1 MSCGQFAAGME
12 AADPNEQLQG
22 QDDLVKIIYFSSAS
36 CENCLKFK
44 KALPEIIAG
53 FEEFISIKE
62 YDIDDSKTTNLEKF
76 LEYCE
81 KYEIEEEVAP
91 PVIFI
96 GNKSLIEVDAIIE
109 KLQETIID
117 EMADPTLP
125 PGTAIA
131 EPNDPAEQTSDTTPL
146 QNTTEEPNDSS
157 ATGSIPP
164 EPNILPPEPNLLPQ
178 EPNLLPPEPAK
189 PRSRIMEKF
198 NKFSIG
204 AIVLAGLVDGINPCA
219 FTTIIF
225 FISMLSY
232 LGKTKYQLIVVGVG
246 FTLSVFVTYL
256 LLGLGLL
263 GAAKS
268 FLVGHGVSKIVT
280 YIVVVFTF
288 ILAGWSFVDF
298 VNYMRTKSVKS
309 MTLGLP
315 KSIKAK
321 IHKVIRVGI
330 GTRGLVFGSLS
341 VGAFVAILESVCTG
355 QVYLPI
361 IMYVARSSTLRM
373 TAISY
378 LILYNLMFILPLVI
392 VLIITYF
399 GVKSET
405 LGNFFGRHLGTSK
418 LIMTLLFLGL
428 GILLLVT

>member
-1 MSCGQFAAGME
+1 MSCGQFAAGLE
-12 AADPNEQLQG
+12 AADPNEQLQER
-22 QDDLVKIIYFSSAS
+22 DDLVKIIYFSSAS

-62 YDIDDSKTTNLEKF
+62 YDIDDTKTTNLEKF

-96 GNKSLIEVDAIIE
+96 GSKSLIEVDAIIE
-109 KLQETIID
+109 KLQETIIE
-117 EMADPTLP
+117 EMANPTLP
-125 PGTAIA
+125 PGTTIA
-131 EPNDPAEQTSDTTPL
+131 EPNDPAGQTPDTTPQ
-146 QNTTEEPNDSS
+146 QNIAEEPNDS

-164 EPNILPPEPNLLPQ
+164 EPNLIPPEPNILT
-178 EPNLLPPEPAK
+178 PEPVK

-298 VNYMRTKSVKS
+298 VNYIRTKSVKS

-315 KSIKAK
+315 KSVKAK

-330 GTRGLVFGSLS
+330 GTRGLVVGSLS

-361 IMYVARSSTLRM
+361 IMFVAKSSTLRM

-405 LGNFFGRHLGTSK
+405 LGKFFGRHLAASK

>member
-1 MSCGQFAAGME
+1 MSCGQFAAGLE
-12 AADPNEQLQG
+12 AADPNEQLQER
-22 QDDLVKIIYFSSAS
+22 DDLVKIIYFSSTS

-62 YDIDDSKTTNLEKF
+62 YDIDDIKTTNLEKF

-96 GNKSLIEVDAIIE
+96 GSKSLIEVDAIIE
-109 KLQETIID
+109 KLQETIIE
-117 EMADPTLP
+117 EMANPTLP

-131 EPNDPAEQTSDTTPL
+131 EPNDPAGQTPDTTPP
-146 QNTTEEPNDSS
+146 QNTAEEPNDS

-164 EPNILPPEPNLLPQ
+164 EPNLIPPEPNILT
-178 EPNLLPPEPAK
+178 PEPVK

-219 FTTIIF
+219 FTTIVF

-232 LGKTKYQLIVVGVG
+232 LGKTKHQLIVVGVG

-268 FLVGHGVSKIVT
+268 FLVSHSVSKIVT
-280 YIVVVFTF
+280 YIVAALTF

-298 VNYMRTKSVKS
+298 VNYIRTKSVKS

-315 KSIKAK
+315 KSIKTK

-330 GTRGLVFGSLS
+330 GTKGLVVGSLS

-361 IMYVARSSTLRM
+361 MIFVARTSTLRM

-405 LGNFFGRHLGTSK
+405 LGNFFGRHLAASK